1 MEGAAEESSRRE
13 EGARTVEEQRH
24 VIRVGLGGGV
34 GLHRAPL
41 LPLLLLLLG
50 RLGKL
55 LGRLRLG
62 PGEAHPL
69 LMSRSDDRAALLRR
83 RSLPLCAQHIR
94 ALPALRSTGRFQPCH
109 LSVCHLS
116 VCHSSSG
123 NRACGNL
130 L

>member
-1 MEGAAEESSRRE
+1 MEGSAEESGRRE

-41 LPLLLLLLG
+41 LPLLLLILG

-69 LMSRSDDRAALLRR
+69 LMSRSREGRRKFFVLEYVLPGGGGIHPLVLRVPGYR
-83 RSLPLCAQHIR
+83 Y
-94 ALPALRSTGRFQPCH
+94 F
-109 LSVCHLS
+109 
-116 VCHSSSG
+116 
-123 NRACGNL
+123 
-130 L
+130 